1 MNSTE
6 NRYPNEITI
15 SLKELCW
22 RLLEQWKLV
31 ILVSVCIAACFSG
44 IMYGRANKA
53 AKTGDNTQESVLTHQ
68 EIIENLPKSKRS
80 LVVDACQLLKKRDQ
94 LSEYLQTAPVM
105 QIDSNHA
112 KRLRVSWAI
121 NGNQND
127 TYSLA
132 MLYLFDLQSEECKKE
147 LLKAS
152 GTQINLDQFNDI
164 MFFTYPDGL
173 GEDVVCCDIFLLD
186 NMDAEALQ
194 TEFKHQVDFIY
205 AKLQDEVGEHKIIN
219 YSSEIAIVS
228 AKKLCEEQIKY
239 YYYYS
244 NINSQLNSLRS
255 TFSTEQEEAFNKLQ
269 IDSSDTVNASQN
281 TNLSKTT
288 IIRNVVI
295 GFLVGLILYLIAFF
309 LYIMLSNHI
318 ISTDMIKGSS
328 ARIFGDWFNDLA
340 EDKRFG
346 LLQSRFI
353 WKKHHSSS
361 LDRDAQ
367 LDSIVD
373 AIDSTCKYKEIK
385 KILVIETVE
394 QEKGQKD
401 FLEQVFNRLTLL
413 GLNIHFTKLYTPDNV
428 FADKDLLDID
438 GIIVVVV
445 DSRTRIKSM
454 ELIFDKCNN
463 YNKLIIGNIYMG

>member
-68 EIIENLPKSKRS
+68 EIINNLPESKRS
-80 LVVDACQLLKKRDQ
+80 LVVDAYQLLQKRDQ
-94 LSEYLQTAPVM
+94 LSEYLRTAPVM

-112 KRLRVSWAI
+112 KRVRISWAI
-121 NGNQND
+121 GGDEND
-127 TYSLA
+127 TYTLA
-132 MLYLFDLQSEECKKE
+132 MLYLLDLQAEECKKE

-152 GTQINLDQFNDI
+152 GTHINLDQFNDL
-164 MFFTYPDGL
+164 MFFAYPGGL
-173 GEDVVCCDIFLLD
+173 GQDVVCCDVFLID
-186 NMDAEALQ
+186 DMDAEALR
-194 TEFKHQVDFIY
+194 TEFKHQVDSIY
-205 AKLQDEVGEHKIIN
+205 AKLQNEVGEHQIN
-219 YSSEIAIVS
+219 DYSSEIAIVS
-228 AKKLCEEQIKY
+228 DKKLCEEQIQY

-244 NINSQLNSLRS
+244 NINSQLNSLKN
-255 TFSTEQEEAFNKLQ
+255 TFSSEQEDAFSKLQ
-269 IDSSDTVNASQN
+269 IDSSN
-281 TNLSKTT
+281 TENIDQSINLSKTT

-295 GFLVGLILYLIAFF
+295 GSIVGLILYLIAFF
-309 LYIMLSNHI
+309 LYIILSNHI

-328 ARIFGDWFNDLA
+328 ARILGDWYTDLA
-340 EDKRFG
+340 DDKRFG

-353 WKKHHSSS
+353 WKKHHFRS
-361 LDRDAQ
+361 LDRDIQ

-373 AIDSTCKYKEIK
+373 AIESTCRYKDIK
-385 KILVIETVE
+385 KILMIETVKQVKE
-394 QEKGQKD
+394 QKD
-401 FLEQVFNRLTLL
+401 FLERVSNRLSLL
-413 GLNIHFTKLYTPDNV
+413 GLYIQHTKLYTSDNV
-428 FADKDLLDID
+428 IADKDLLDID
-438 GIIVVVV
+438 GIIVVVI

-454 ELIFDKCNN
+454 ESIFDKCNY
-463 YNKLIIGNIYMG
+463 YNKPIIGNIYLG